1 MRTVIIQEGLVQ
13 VGNASPIKDLGN
25 VVFCSKSDWREIFTR
40 IESGLGPEG
49 RVFAL
54 CSLTVARRART
65 LFPKISRGIWIDEAP
80 LRVSSFTGLVPET
93 MLLNR
98 TGIFLPLGTVSGRTD
113 QIRSLYGD
121 QVFIR
126 PDSPMKAFAGTVCRT
141 DDLAAEVSAI
151 RQVNALHG
159 DVLVFV
165 DRAREIGLTEVRFWA
180 CDGEIVTAAP
190 YAHDG
195 EEPVLSG
202 EDFGKAERLARRVA
216 AIMEPVVNPVV
227 IDVVFEDGEARLVE
241 MNAFS
246 TSGVY
251 AGADVRR
258 IVEAGLSVVI

>member
-40 IESGLGPEG
+40 IESGLGPES

-65 LFPKISRGIWIDEAP
+65 LFPKISRGIWLDEAP
-80 LRVSSFTGLVPET
+80 LRVSSFTGLIPED

-98 TGIFLPLGTVSGRTD
+98 SGVLLPLGSLPGRTE
-113 QIRSLYGD
+113 QLRSLYGD
-121 QVFIR
+121 RVFIR
-126 PDSPMKAFAGTVCRT
+126 PDSPMKAFAGTVCAT

-159 DVLVFV
+159 DLLVFV

-195 EEPVLSG
+195 EEPIVSG
-202 EDFGKAERLARRVA
+202 EDFGKAERLARRAA

-227 IDVVFEDGEARLVE
+227 IDVAFESGEARLVE

-246 TSGVY
+246 TSGIY
-251 AGADVRR
+251 MGADVRK
-258 IVEAGLSVVI
+258 IVKAGLSMVT